1 MSSRLNR
8 RRRSSGQRPE
18 RLAPIPTRITGRAAA
33 RKVARAFLLVAGLVC
48 IVWIS
53 WWVMVFKDNRVSSPA
68 TTLVTA
74 EDRKPTQAP
83 PRRADRQVSEA
94 FNARIGRGNELLAQD
109 KPEEALQAFSEALKL
124 NPADEDVHYD
134 LGVALTRLGKI
145 DEAIVQYQEALNL
158 FPQYMEA
165 HNNLGN
171 LLMRSGRTQEAI
183 QQFESALQ
191 ISPDYASAHNNLGT
205 ALQRTGRSNDAII
218 HFQRAAQINPDY
230 WQAHFNVGTSCMEA
244 GRFAEARTE
253 LMAVLRLKPDF
264 QPAKGALAEVETRL
278 ASGR

>member
-8 RRRSSGQRPE
+8 PRRSSGQRPE
-18 RLAPIPTRITGRAAA
+18 RPAPIPTRITARAAA
-33 RKVARAFLLVAGLVC
+33 RKVTRTLLLVAGLVC
-48 IVWIS
+48 MVGVS
-53 WWVMVFKDNRVSSPA
+53 WWVMASRDNRVSSPV

-124 NPADEDVHYD
+124 NAADEDVHYD
-134 LGVALTRLGKI
+134 LGVTLTRLGKV
-145 DEAIVQYQEALNL
+145 DEAILQYEEALRL

-171 LLMRSGRTQEAI
+171 LLMRKGRTQEAI

-230 WQAHFNVGTSCMEA
+230 WQAHFNVGTSCLEA
-244 GRFAEARTE
+244 GRLTEARNE
-253 LMAVLRLKPDF
+253 LLTVLRLKPDF
-264 QPAKGALAEVETRL
+264 EPAKGALAEVER
-278 ASGR
+278 RR